1 MAQNIQNKIK
11 KLKLRSYLAKDFDS
25 FKAEL
30 FRFARTYFPDQIQ
43 DFSEA
48 SLGGLLLEMAAYVGD
63 SMSYYLD
70 YQFNELFPTTAI
82 ETNNILRHL
91 RSAGV
96 PIGTASPAS
105 VRVTFSIEVP
115 AVLDTAN
122 NVTKPR
128 QDALPVIL
136 KNSAMMANGI
146 AFNLTED
153 LDFTRVDANGKI
165 RAAIEVKT
173 VNVNDGL
180 PTKYKLSLEGDA
192 ISGKLSTE
200 SFAVPNQHVP
210 FREIVLAETDISTI
224 LSVID
229 TDGSKYYEVNSL
241 SENVVFEKTDVS
253 HDFADEQIYD
263 LGLLPAPRR
272 FVKIVEPQAKLTTL
286 RFGSGNAEAFDD
298 DILPDP
304 SDVALPLYGKST
316 MSRFVLNPS
325 SLLESQTLGIAPL
338 NTTLTV
344 TYIHGGGLS
353 HNVSANSIK
362 SIDTLNIKFPRGPS
376 GNISDEVRGSVSVT
390 NLKAAGGGMSA
401 PTLDELKEKIP
412 AMRQMQSR
420 IVSSQD
426 LLARVYTLP
435 NKFGRV
441 FRAAVAPNPNN
452 PLATTMFVISK
463 DADNKLA
470 ISPDPLKKN
479 LRNYLNEYRLVS
491 DALDVVD
498 ARVIN
503 FGVEFGVVVGTNSNP
518 TLVIQQITSQLFQL
532 LKVENY
538 QIGRPIILAD
548 IVNTVI
554 NTTGVIS
561 LIEMPKVFIRV
572 GNMEGRKYSAI
583 NFDPLANMTKGMII
597 PPVGAIFELKYG
609 DFDIIGNAS

>member
-1 MAQNIQNKIK
+1 M
-11 KLKLRSYLAKDFDS
+11 AKDFDS
-25 FKAEL
+25 FKADL
-30 FRFARTYFPDQIQ
+30 CFDYARTYFPDHIQ

-105 VRVTFSIEVP
+105 ARITFSIEAP
-115 AVLDTAN
+115 AILDTAN

-128 QDALPVIL
+128 RDALPVIL
-136 KNSAMMANGI
+136 KDTAVASTSGI
-146 AFNLTED
+146 IFNLTED
-153 LDFTRVDANGKI
+153 LDFTREDANGKL
-165 RAAIEVKT
+165 RAAIVVKT
-173 VNVNDGL
+173 VNSNTAL
-180 PTKYKLSLEGDA
+180 PTSYTLSLEGDV

-200 SFAVPNQHVP
+200 SFTVPNQHVP
-210 FREIVLAETDISTI
+210 FREIVLSETDISTI
-224 LSVID
+224 LSVVD
-229 TDGSKYYEVNSL
+229 SDGNKYYEVNSL
-241 SENVVFEKTDVS
+241 SENVVFEKTNVS
-253 HDFADEQIYD
+253 HDFADEPIYD

-286 RFGSGNAEAFDD
+286 RFGAGNAETLDN

-304 SDVALPLYGKST
+304 SDVALPLYGKNT
-316 MSRFVLNPS
+316 MSRFVLDPAT
-325 SLLESQTLGIAPL
+325 LLESQTLGIAPL
-338 NTTLTV
+338 NTNLTV

-353 HNVSANSIK
+353 HNVSANSIT

-376 GNISDEVRGSVSVT
+376 GTISDQVRGSVSVT
-390 NLKAAGGGMSA
+390 NLKPAGGGMAA
-401 PTLDELKEKIP
+401 PTLNELKEKIP

-463 DADNKLA
+463 DADDKLA

-491 DALDVVD
+491 DALDIVD

-503 FGVEFGVVVGTNSNP
+503 FGVEFNIVVNTSSNP
-518 TLVIQQITSQLFQL
+518 SLVIQQIASQLFQL

-538 QIGRPIILAD
+538 QIGRPIILAN
-548 IVNTVI
+548 IVNAII

-561 LIEMPKVFIRV
+561 LAEMPRVFIRV
-572 GNMEGRKYSAI
+572 GNIEGRKYSTI
-583 NFDPLANMTKGMII
+583 NFDPLANTTKGMII

-609 DFDIIGNAS
+609 DFDIIGNAN